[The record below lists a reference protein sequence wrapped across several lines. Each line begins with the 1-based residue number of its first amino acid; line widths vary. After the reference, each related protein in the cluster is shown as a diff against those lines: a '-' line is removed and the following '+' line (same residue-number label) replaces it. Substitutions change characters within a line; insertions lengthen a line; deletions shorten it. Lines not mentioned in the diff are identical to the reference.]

1 MSDIK
6 VIITGDATGLEAA
19 TKKAQAELGRTAI
32 AAQKTDSSLA
42 KMNSG
47 VSALGNVTQNAATK
61 IGSLAGS
68 LISGGLIT
76 ALTVAGVALFEL
88 GKKMFEVSE
97 QQKRLNDVIDGAKS
111 SYVKAVLEV
120 DKVTDAFDKAKK
132 GIISKESALKIYN
145 NTIGKTIGE
154 TDDLNVA
161 EKNLIDNAQ
170 NYIQYTLLKAAA
182 NIALSKAAEAAFEA
196 EAERLKGTKNVTTAN
211 KAGTIRLNFAALSS
225 LDFKNAFFTKT
236 DEQIVSDKMQKFINL
251 QKEFKAIYDS
261 LTEQSKKF
269 GFTEIEQSAKVVKAI
284 KEKTKAQKEYRTSL
298 LPQATGESGPIS
310 RISGATITPT
320 IVVKPKFEIEVT
332 PEQQQKVLDGMQKLF
347 DAEKLEAFQKN
358 AAEAISNTISNIASD
373 SISMTA
379 EAIGEAIAGNTEALP
394 NLFQGLVQ
402 SIGGQVKELGKYLV
416 QLGVQMI
423 IAKKAAESIS
433 INPYAAIAAGA
444 ALQILGS
451 VLTASFNK
459 KANKGFATGVRNL
472 QEGGVYNVGE
482 RGPETIYL
490 PRGSSVRPNNE
501 VNAYGGG
508 NMVFIPAVSLRGSD
522 LVIAFN
528 RASQSMSRNG

>member
-42 KMNSG
+42 RMNTG

-76 ALTVAGVALFEL
+76 ALTLAGVALFEL
-88 GKKMFEVSE
+88 GKKMFDVSE
-97 QQKRLNDVIDGAKS
+97 QQKKLNDVIDGAKS

-120 DKVTDAFDKAKK
+120 DKVTDAFDKARR

-145 NTIGKTIGE
+145 STIGKTIGE

-161 EKNLIDNAQ
+161 EQNLIDNAQ

-261 LTEQSKKF
+261 LIAQSSKF
-269 GFTEIEQSAKVVKAI
+269 GFTEVEQSEKVVKAI
-284 KEKTKAQKEYRTSL
+284 KAKTAAQKEYRTSL
-298 LPQATGESGPIS
+298 LPQLGQTAPSLTT
-310 RISGATITPT
+310 GATLTPT
-320 IVVKPKFEIEVT
+320 IVIKPKFEIEVT
-332 PEQQQKVLDGMQKLF
+332 PEQQKKVLDGIQALIN
-347 DAEKLEAFQKN
+347 AEKISEI
-358 AAEAISNTISNIASD
+358 ISNTVNSAVTNLAD
-373 SISMTA
+373 SVADILS
-379 EAIGEAIAGNTEALP
+379 GSKNGFS
-394 NLFQGLVQ
+394 NLFDGLASTLAQGVKQ
-402 SIGGQVKELGKYLV
+402 IGQYLV
-416 QLGVQMI
+416 KTYLLIGVI
-423 IAKKAAESIS
+423 EKIKFS
-433 INPYAAIAAGA
+433 NPAVGVAVGF
-444 ALQILGS
+444 ALQILGGLIQS
-451 VLTASFNK
+451 KINST
-459 KANKGFATGVRNL
+459 KAFATGVRNF
-472 QEGGVYNVGE
+472 EGGVALVGE
-482 RGPETIYL
+482 RGPEYVNL
-490 PRGSSVRPNNE
+490 PRGAGVVPNNE
-501 VNAYGGG
+501 VNAYGNGG
-508 NMVFIPAVSLRGSD
+508 VVLQPSIYYEGTGFRIML
-522 LVIAFN
+522 N
-528 RASQSMSRNG
+528 RVDASMRRNG